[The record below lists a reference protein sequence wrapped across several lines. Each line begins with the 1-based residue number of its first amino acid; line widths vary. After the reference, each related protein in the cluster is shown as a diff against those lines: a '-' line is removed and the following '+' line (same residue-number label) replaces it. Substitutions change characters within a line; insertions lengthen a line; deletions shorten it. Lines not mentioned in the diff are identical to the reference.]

1 MAVRS
6 KFLDRIDLG
15 RIVDLIRFLLL
26 LPPTKLLSQLI
37 CFHEKKTPE
46 GEWKVNRIP
55 AALHFCSA
63 FLSREQQK
71 KKRQPQN
78 WTIQTSCV
86 TRSFRDGGGV
96 KIKNTPAAEVTAI
109 DMHEK

>member
-26 LPPTKLLSQLI
+26 LPTTKLLSQLI

-71 KKRQPQN
+71 KNGSLRIGLSKRVALPA
-78 WTIQTSCV
+78 
-86 TRSFRDGGGV
+86 RS
-96 KIKNTPAAEVTAI
+96 VTAVA
-109 DMHEK
+109 